1 MRPARLFHSF
11 AFRIA
16 VLHAALSVGSVVVLL
31 GFFYWATA
39 GYIDRETDATIEAE
53 VQGLSEQYRL
63 RGLVG
68 LAAVIAERSAEAG
81 DGIYLLTD
89 ALGAPLVGNLD
100 DWPEAAG
107 DRVGWVGF
115 RIAAPGGR
123 DREATPARARVFVLP
138 RGLRLLVGRDVG
150 DLEATRALILG
161 ALAWGL
167 GITVAL
173 ALGGGLMMSRR
184 IVRRLEAINDTSRE
198 IMEGDLARRIPRD
211 GSGDDF
217 DQLAANLNRMLTRI
231 EELMSAVRQVSD
243 DIAHDMRT
251 PLTRLRNRLEEA
263 RAAAGDPAH
272 RAEVIEQAVA
282 DVDGL
287 LATFNALLRIAR
299 IEAGQ
304 SRGVSGPVDLSAL
317 LEDLGELYEPVAG
330 ERGLTLSV
338 LPLPGV
344 RVPGD
349 RDLLFQA
356 LANLVDN
363 AVKYASPGASID
375 LRLRLEEGT
384 AMVIV
389 ADTGPGIPAALR
401 EKVFRR
407 FFRADDSRATPGS
420 GLGLSLVRA
429 IAHLHGGRVTL
440 EDNLPGL
447 RVLFCLPM
455 PRVQADGEPVAAVF

>member
-31 GFFYWATA
+31 GFLYWATA
-39 GYIDRETDATIEAE
+39 GYMDRETDATIEAE
-53 VQGLSEQYRL
+53 IQGLAEQYRQ

-68 LAAVIAERSAEAG
+68 LTSIIAERSAQAG
-81 DGIYLLTD
+81 DGIYLLSD
-89 ALGAPLVGNLD
+89 ARGAPLVGNLD
-100 DWPEAAG
+100 HWPKAAG
-107 DRVGWVGF
+107 DHVGWVGF
-115 RIAAPGGR
+115 RIEQSGR
-123 DREATPARARVFVLP
+123 GDRDTTPTRARVFVLP

-150 DLEATRALILG
+150 DLEATRVLLLD

-184 IVRRLEAINDTSRE
+184 VVRRIEAINDTSRE
-198 IMEGDLARRIPRD
+198 IMEGDLARRIPQD

-217 DQLAANLNRMLTRI
+217 DQLAANLNRMLARI
-231 EELMSAVRQVSD
+231 EGLMAAVRQVSD

-263 RAAAGDPAH
+263 RAAPGDSAH
-272 RAEVIEQAVA
+272 RAEVIEQAAA
-282 DVDGL
+282 DVDDL
-287 LATFNALLRIAR
+287 LTTFNALLRIAR
-299 IEAGQ
+299 IEAGRA
-304 SRGVSGPVDLSAL
+304 RGMSGPVDLSAL

-330 ERGLTLSV
+330 ERGLALSV
-338 LPLPGV
+338 QSPPGV

-363 AVKYASPGASID
+363 AVKYAPAGASIHIG
-375 LRLRLEEGT
+375 LRRGEEAAT
-384 AMVIV
+384 VVV
-389 ADTGPGIPAALR
+389 ADTGPGIPAELH
-401 EKVFRR
+401 EKVFQR
-407 FFRADDSRATPGS
+407 FFRVDDSRATPGS

-429 IAHLHGGRVTL
+429 IAHLHGGTVTL
-440 EDNLPGL
+440 EDNAPGL
-447 RVLFCLPM
+447 RVLLRLPWGSM
-455 PRVQADGEPVAAVF
+455 RAEVNPRLPTP